1 MLKRLFAVVLACA
14 LLWSGF
20 ALAEGFEFDI
30 SVFEDDPNFEVE
42 FDDMDDTGR
51 IQFAEDSD
59 MTGIFLGTSEDEDG
73 GVVLGDMTIATNAVI
88 PPVIGINANYIADD
102 WAFIDEF
109 IIIAGSNRYTF
120 EVECEREV
128 LDGGGIVEAFLIVLS
143 DESIGL
149 LGDIANSGETT
160 FRYRLSGDDDIDG
173 EMIFSRDSVKL
184 LYETY
189 VASGALENDL
199 SFLETLYPCEIKGV

>member
-173 EMIFSRDSVKL
+173 EMLFSKDSVKL

-189 VASGALENDL
+189 VASGALENDFSL
-199 SFLETLYPCEIKGV
+199 VETVCPCEIKSV

>member
-1 MLKRLFAVVLACA
+1 MLKRLLAVVLACA

-42 FDDMDDTGR
+42 FDDMDDTGK

-59 MTGIFLGTSEDEDG
+59 MTGMFVGTSEDEDG
-73 GVVLGDMTIATNAVI
+73 GVVLGDMSIVI
-88 PPVIGINANYIADD
+88 TEGLPPVLGIGAYYFADD

-128 LDGGGIVEAFLIVLS
+128 LDDGGIVETFIIAFS

-149 LGDIANSGETT
+149 VEDIINSEETT

-173 EMIFSRDSVKL
+173 EMLFSKDSVKL

-189 VASGALENDL
+189 VASGALENDFSL
-199 SFLETLYPCEIKGV
+199 VETVCPCEIKSV

>member
-1 MLKRLFAVVLACA
+1 
-14 LLWSGF
+14 
-20 ALAEGFEFDI
+20 
-30 SVFEDDPNFEVE
+30 
-42 FDDMDDTGR
+42 MDDTGK

-149 LGDIANSGETT
+149 VEDIVNSGETT

-173 EMIFSRDSVKL
+173 EMLFSKDSVKL

-189 VASGALENDL
+189 VASGALENDFSL
-199 SFLETLYPCEIKGV
+199 VETVCPCEIKSV

>member
-128 LDGGGIVEAFLIVLS
+128 LEGGIMESFVIGFT

-149 LGDIANSGETT
+149 LEDIINSEETA

-173 EMIFSRDSVKL
+173 EMLFSKDSVKL

-189 VASGALENDL
+189 VASGALENDF
-199 SFLETLYPCEIKGV
+199 FLVEALYPCEIKSM

>member
-42 FDDMDDTGR
+42 FDDMDDTGK

-59 MTGIFLGTSEDEDG
+59 MTGLFIGTSEDEDG
-73 GVVLGDMTIATNAVI
+73 GVVLGDMSIVI
-88 PPVIGINANYIADD
+88 TEGLPPVLGIGAYYIADD

-128 LDGGGIVEAFLIVLS
+128 LDDGGIVETFIIAFS

-149 LGDIANSGETT
+149 VEDIINSEETT

-173 EMIFSRDSVKL
+173 EMLFSKDSVKL

-189 VASGALENDL
+189 VASGALENDFSL
-199 SFLETLYPCEIKGV
+199 VETVCPCEIKSV

>member
-20 ALAEGFEFDI
+20 ALAEEFEFDI
-30 SVFEDDPNFEVE
+30 SVFEDNPNFEVA
-42 FDDMDDTGR
+42 FDDMNDTGK

-59 MTGIFLGTSEDEDG
+59 MTGVFMGISEDEDDG
-73 GVVLGDMTIATNAVI
+73 TVLGNMSIAISEEA
-88 PPVIGINANYIADD
+88 PPFIGIGAAYLAYD

-128 LDGGGIVEAFLIVLS
+128 LEGGIMESFVIGFT

-149 LGDIANSGETT
+149 LEDIINSEETA

-173 EMIFSRDSVKL
+173 EMLFSKDSVKL

-189 VASGALENDL
+189 VASGALENDF
-199 SFLETLYPCEIKGV
+199 FLVEALYPCEIKSM

>member
-1 MLKRLFAVVLACA
+1 MLKRLLAVVLACA

-42 FDDMDDTGR
+42 FDDMDDTGK

-59 MTGIFLGTSEDEDG
+59 MTGMFVGTSEDEDG
-73 GVVLGDMTIATNAVI
+73 GVVLGDMSIVI
-88 PPVIGINANYIADD
+88 TEGLPPVLGIGAYYFADD

-128 LDGGGIVEAFLIVLS
+128 LDDGGIVETFIIAFS

-149 LGDIANSGETT
+149 VEDIINSEETT

-173 EMIFSRDSVKL
+173 EMLFSKDSVKL

-189 VASGALENDL
+189 VASGALENDFSL
-199 SFLETLYPCEIKGV
+199 VEAVYPCEIKSM

>member
-59 MTGIFLGTSEDEDG
+59 MTGMFVGTSEDEDG
-73 GVVLGDMTIATNAVI
+73 GVVLGDMSIVI
-88 PPVIGINANYIADD
+88 TEGLPPVLGIGAYYFADD

-128 LDGGGIVEAFLIVLS
+128 LDDGGIVETFIIAFS

-149 LGDIANSGETT
+149 VEDIVNSGETT

-189 VASGALENDL
+189 VASGALENDFSL
-199 SFLETLYPCEIKGV
+199 VETVCPCEIKSV